1 MLHQLLAAKQP
12 KTGIKSGRRRPED
25 KINYLLQNSDKDPNL
40 AVLRNYFHK
49 IKSVNQAVDHNHTST
64 RPNGKKY
71 NANAGF
77 GPIVSQT
84 ENKKQMIR
92 RKRPRSRRKIFLTVN
107 EAFSRSEFNGRE
119 MRDLHK
125 NYLMY
130 VPIKAS
136 NKVQTLDNKQV
147 LLQIWNTL
155 FEISECKIAF
165 TAFSTMPKSHL
176 QKHFNN
182 EAAVKG
188 TNVYCRGK
196 AHDEIFPTHE

>member
-1 MLHQLLAAKQP
+1 MLHQLLTA
-12 KTGIKSGRRRPED
+12 KTGINLGRRPGD

-49 IKSVNQAVDHNHTST
+49 IKSMSHAVDHHNASISD
-64 RPNGKKY
+64 RLNGKSY

-84 ENKKQMIR
+84 LHKKRRMR

-119 MRDLHK
+119 MGDLNK

-136 NKVQTLDNKQV
+136 NKIQTLDNKQV
-147 LLQIWNTL
+147 L
-155 FEISECKIAF
+155 
-165 TAFSTMPKSHL
+165 
-176 QKHFNN
+176 
-182 EAAVKG
+182 
-188 TNVYCRGK
+188 
-196 AHDEIFPTHE
+196 